1 MAQKEEIVLDKRN
14 IIEKKEKNG
23 QKFYMVEFETHVMVK
38 RLFGGYKLKKRV
50 VLDQIRFSLRQQA
63 EEYAEMVERP
73 SRKYYGPDNYNATI
87 FPKQWMEKLRSLGLK
102 EPVIE
107 VIGGKSG
114 NVDYQAFINVNT
126 DNPKR
131 IGWSPFYL
139 DELLKQLE
147 THTEVKRIFNKIPE
161 KEKKKKPVVEKETS
175 LILTDNG
182 ILKMEDKLSE
192 SDTLHLIRDSIIDAE
207 IKRVEEYKE
216 SLLRLKTKNNNNN
229 RTEKKQTN
237 D

>member
-14 IIEKKEKNG
+14 IIEKKENG

-73 SRKYYGPDNYNATI
+73 SRKYYGSDYYNATI
-87 FPKQWMEKLRSLGLK
+87 FPKQWMDKLRSLGLK

-107 VIGGKSG
+107 VIGGKYGSV
-114 NVDYQAFINVNT
+114 NYQVFINVNT

-131 IGWSPFYL
+131 IGWSSFYL
-139 DELLKQLE
+139 EELLKKLE
-147 THTEVKRIFNKIPE
+147 TNTEVKRIFKKIP
-161 KEKKKKPVVEKETS
+161 EKKKKPVVEKETS

-216 SLLRLKTKNNNNN
+216 NLLRLRTKNNNNN
-229 RTEKKQTN
+229 ITEKKQTN

>member
-14 IIEKKEKNG
+14 IIEKKENG
-23 QKFYMVEFETHVMVK
+23 KKFYMVEFETHVMVK

-63 EEYAEMVERP
+63 EEYAEMAERP
-73 SRKYYGPDNYNATI
+73 SRKYYGTDYYNATI

-107 VIGGKSG
+107 VRVGYYGG
-114 NVDYQAFINVNT
+114 VDYQAFINVNT

-131 IGWSPFYL
+131 IEWASLYL
-139 DELLKQLE
+139 EELLKKLE
-147 THTEVKRIFNKIPE
+147 KHTEVKRISKKIP
-161 KEKKKKPVVEKETS
+161 EKKKKPVVEKETS

-207 IKRVEEYKE
+207 IKRIEEYKE

-229 RTEKKQTN
+229 RTEKRQTN

>member
-14 IIEKKEKNG
+14 IIEKKENNG

-73 SRKYYGPDNYNATI
+73 SRKYYGPDYYNATI
-87 FPKQWMEKLRSLGLK
+87 FPKQWMDKLRSLGLK

-107 VIGGKSG
+107 ASVGYYGG
-114 NVDYQAFINVNT
+114 VDYHAFINVNT

-131 IGWSPFYL
+131 IGRASFYL
-139 DELLKQLE
+139 EELLKKLE
-147 THTEVKRIFNKIPE
+147 THTEVKRIFNKIP
-161 KEKKKKPVVEKETS
+161 EKKKKPVVEKETS

-216 SLLRLKTKNNNNN
+216 NLLRLRTKNNNNN
-229 RTEKKQTN
+229 ITEKKQTN